1 MTDKR
6 YGGGTDRM
14 RTPERVALMEIE
26 RVLALA
32 LEGVTLNSVL
42 DVGTGT
48 GLWAEAFAGHGLAV
62 TGLDV
67 REDMLAAARSYVP
80 GADFRLGEM
89 EAMPFANESFD
100 LVFLGQVLHEATD
113 LATALRELHR
123 VANLRVVALEW
134 PYKIEGDDQTGP
146 PQDHRLRPDDVLR
159 EARAAGYAQA
169 EYIELTHMALYRLD
183 KRNLQPW
190 CV

>member
-6 YGGGTDRM
+6 YGGETDRM
-14 RTPERVALMEIE
+14 RAPQRVALMEMD
-26 RVLALA
+26 RVLGLA

-48 GLWAEAFAGHGLAV
+48 GLWAEAFAKRGLAV

-67 REDMLAAARSYVP
+67 REDMLAVARTYVP
-80 GADFRLGEM
+80 GAELRLGEM
-89 EAMPFANESFD
+89 EALPFADDSFD
-100 LVFLGQVLHEATD
+100 LVFLGHVLHEATG

-123 VANLRVVALEW
+123 VANLRVAALEW
-134 PYKIEGDDQTGP
+134 PYEMGEGGP
-146 PQDHRLRPDDVLR
+146 PQDHRLRAEDVLH

-169 EYIELTHMALYRLD
+169 EYIQLTHMALYRLD

-190 CV
+190 CL